1 MQKLKLDEL
10 KRISV
15 SEFKNA
21 PKTPIV
27 LVLDNVR
34 SMSNVGSMFRTADA
48 FRIQHLYLCG
58 ITATP
63 PHREIYKTA
72 LGATESMAW
81 TYTTTTKEA
90 VLNLR
95 TQGYKIIAVEQAHGS
110 VYLNNFEVEA
120 NAQYAFVMGNEVDG
134 VSTEIMELVDACV
147 EIPQFGSKH
156 SFNVSISAGIVLWHV
171 MHKLL

>member
-1 MQKLKLDEL
+1 MQKLKLEEL
-10 KRISV
+10 KRFSV
-15 SEFKNA
+15 DEFKDA
-21 PKTPIV
+21 PKHPIV

-48 FRIQHLYLCG
+48 FRLERLYLCG

-72 LGATESMAW
+72 IGATESMAW
-81 TYTTTTKEA
+81 TYAPTTKEV
-90 VLNLR
+90 VLNLHQ
-95 TQGYKIIAVEQAHGS
+95 QGYKIVAVEQAHGS
-110 VYLNNFEVEA
+110 VYLNNFEIDTTA
-120 NAQYAFVMGNEVDG
+120 KYAFVMGNEIDG
-134 VSTEIMELVDACV
+134 VSNDVMELIDACV

-171 MHKLL
+171 MQKFL

>member
-81 TYTTTTKEA
+81 TYNSTTKET
-90 VLNLR
+90 VLKLR
-95 TQGYKIIAVEQAHGS
+95 AQGYKIIAVEQAHGS
-110 VYLNNFEVEA
+110 VYLNNFEVEPA
-120 NAQYAFVMGNEVDG
+120 AQYAFIMGNEVDG
-134 VSTEIMELVDACV
+134 VSNEIMELVDTCV

-156 SFNVSISAGIVLWHV
+156 SFNVSISAGIVLWHI